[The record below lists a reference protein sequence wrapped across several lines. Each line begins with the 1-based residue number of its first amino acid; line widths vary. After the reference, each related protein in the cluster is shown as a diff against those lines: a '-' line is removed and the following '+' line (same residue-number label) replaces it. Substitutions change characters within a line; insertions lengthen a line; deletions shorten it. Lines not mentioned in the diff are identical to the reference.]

1 MKQRQINGDNVHRRH
16 RSTPRHRPDPAN
28 ITGML
33 RTLWYNQNWWTARQV
48 SDSVW
53 ERASVNSKRTRGT
66 NKWWSCSQKA
76 KEHLEAESKT
86 SRKSNRPQ
94 EAAENVY
101 SKTRTLG
108 RYGRYQG
115 DPANTRRTKGI
126 NAGDIHKMLKNI
138 SKHKLEPA
146 ENLRILKRPLRT
158 TEGKW
163 RLWKIWQASCC
174 CCYCC

>member
-1 MKQRQINGDNVHRRH
+1 M
-16 RSTPRHRPDPAN
+16 
-28 ITGML
+28 
-33 RTLWYNQNWWTARQV
+33 
-48 SDSVW
+48 
-53 ERASVNSKRTRGT
+53 
-66 NKWWSCSQKA
+66 
-76 KEHLEAESKT
+76 EAESKT

-158 TEGKW
+158 TEGK
-163 RLWKIWQASCC
+163 
-174 CCYCC
+174 